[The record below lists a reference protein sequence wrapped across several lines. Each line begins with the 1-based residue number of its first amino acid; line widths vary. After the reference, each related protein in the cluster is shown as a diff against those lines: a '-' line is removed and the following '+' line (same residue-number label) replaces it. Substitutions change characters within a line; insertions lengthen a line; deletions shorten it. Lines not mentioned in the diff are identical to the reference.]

1 MGFGF
6 YAVAIL
12 AVLILVAALAVGPVR
27 RSMALA
33 TLDGLKSTG
42 TSPEA
47 IAAADAFL
55 DLAGGQLSHISAAIY
70 GDRGPVEAQVYLAKK
85 TKLFSSLVQI
95 ADRPLTGE
103 AADRATTTLAQ
114 RILAVQAAADIF
126 DGDKNAKD
134 QLPDNLSTWA
144 KDGAGSRELSL
155 ASMALMVKAK
165 SKNCSEILHHVAM
178 DKNADPLRV
187 AAAMDGLTELTDTSN
202 LGFLIGLLSG
212 PSSDLAIERPLLSKR
227 IIALASPDHLPRLME
242 LFDHPKDSIR
252 AVVIE
257 SLGGPNMRM
266 GDSRAEL
273 LKRETLGKAIT
284 PKLTATTP
292 PLELAAAIKAVRG
305 LRLFGARDAML
316 ELAKGIDERKLDGID
331 TAFMA
336 EVLGKSLICNLPEPE
351 MTKDGKR
358 NPDDDIALSLRQM
371 SIDLIVKLTAG
382 INDPALSPV
391 AVLAV
396 SHIRDRS
403 YVCLRDTIDQLA
415 AHGDDA
421 TCMTALI
428 TIVDK
433 TFGRDDVVKTCGH
446 SKEKWLKFLAADR
459 PRLERITGIAE
470 WIAINGQYQRISDGK
485 VRLATSRDYLNI
497 AYADLT
503 AMVNE
508 PKFVPPLGLTR
519 QRVDGIVQDTNML
532 GKNVKSAWS
541 GALE

>member
-1 MGFGF
+1 MGLGF
-6 YAVAIL
+6 YAIATL
-12 AVLILVAALAVGPVR
+12 AVVILIAVFAIGPVR
-27 RSMALA
+27 RSMALSA
-33 TLDGLKSTG
+33 LDGFKSAGG
-42 TSPEA
+42 TPEA
-47 IAAADAFL
+47 IAAADAFH
-55 DLAGGQLSHISAAIY
+55 DLASGHLSNISAAIY

-103 AADRATTTLAQ
+103 AANRATTTLEQ
-114 RILAVQAAADIF
+114 RILAVQAAADIY

-134 QLPDNLSTWA
+134 LLPDNLAVWA
-144 KDGAGSRELSL
+144 KDDAGSRELSL
-155 ASMALMVKAK
+155 ASIALLVKAK
-165 SKNCSEILHHVAM
+165 NKNCSELLHQIAM

-187 AAAMDGLTELTDTSN
+187 AAAIDGLTELTDASN
-202 LGFLIGLLSG
+202 LGFLIALLSG

-227 IIALASPDHLPRLME
+227 IIALASSDHLPRLME

-252 AVVIE
+252 AVMIE

-273 LKRETLGKAIT
+273 LKRETLGKSIAL
-284 PKLTATTP
+284 KLTATTP

-316 ELAKGIDERKLDGID
+316 ELAKGIDERQLDGID

-351 MTKDGKR
+351 MLKDGKR

-371 SIDLIVKLTAG
+371 SADLIIKLTAG
-382 INDPALSPV
+382 INDPTLLPV

-403 YVCLRDTIDQLA
+403 YICLRDTIDQLA
-415 AHGDDA
+415 AHGDNGA
-421 TCMTALI
+421 CMTALI

-446 SKEKWLKFLAADR
+446 SKEKWLKFLADDR
-459 PRLERITGIAE
+459 PRLERIKGIAE

-485 VRLATSRDYLNI
+485 TRLATSRDYLNL

-503 AMVNE
+503 AMVNQ

-519 QRVDGIVQDTNML
+519 QRIDGILQDTNML
-532 GKNVKSAWS
+532 GKNVKQAWS